1 MTEDMI
7 DRLNRMKEDTEEMK
21 ESLAELER
29 LVNLSPLTEVPWEDD
44 DEDGGSD

>member
-1 MTEDMI
+1 MKSKDII
-7 DRLNRMKEDTEEMK
+7 DSLNTAK

-44 DEDGGSD
+44 EDGGSD